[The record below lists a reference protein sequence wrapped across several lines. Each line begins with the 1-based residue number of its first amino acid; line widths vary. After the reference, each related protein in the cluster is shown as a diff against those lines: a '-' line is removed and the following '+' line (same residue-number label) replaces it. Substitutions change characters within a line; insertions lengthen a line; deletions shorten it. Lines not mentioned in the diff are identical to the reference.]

1 MSTPS
6 LAQQNATIE
15 ALLEREQYA
24 EALPPA
30 KDALFREITEGP
42 THDICTAYFNLAL
55 AYQRTGEHQL
65 AEACYKQVLK
75 LEAALLG
82 IEHANYSD
90 TLDHLANLYLEMGR
104 YADAEEKL
112 RRIQTRDSFDAMR
125 IYALLGIALHK
136 QGKKKEADEAFR
148 RSDRS
153 AGYVGLPCSL
163 LRHHTRGA
171 GWPPARFA

>member
-1 MSTPS
+1 MPIHKPDDRNAVASLLLEKGRFEEALS
-6 LAQQNATIE
+6 LAKE
-15 ALLEREQYA
+15 ALL
-24 EALPPA
+24 L
-30 KDALFREITEGP
+30 EITEGP

-125 IYALLGIALHK
+125 IYALLGIVLHK

-163 LRHHTRGA
+163 LRNHTRGA
-171 GWPPARFA
+171 GWPPAQFA

>member
-1 MSTPS
+1 MPNHTQYNTAIS
-6 LAQQNATIE
+6 N
-15 ALLEREQYA
+15 LLEKGRYA
-24 EALPPA
+24 EALPLA
-30 KDALFREITEGP
+30 QQALVREITEGP
-42 THDICTAYFNLAL
+42 THDICMAYFNLAL